1 AGPSGARLF
10 LGDLV
15 SALLARAPVDDRAS
29 PPRVR
34 AARPGRAR
42 REHGRVARE
51 GSRLG
56 QRPQADDGRA
66 ARRLRCGE
74 RGVGRRVLP
83 GGLRHRTGRPA
94 GRARDRHP
102 RLDRARRARVLRS
115 AHGAVIDVVETDILV
130 LGAGGAGLT
139 AALHAAD
146 ASSALSIAVVVKG
159 LFGRAGCTR
168 MVQGGYNAVLT
179 PPDSLEA
186 HLIDTLEGG
195 GWINDQEMVWRLVT
209 EAPGRVLELGSR
221 YGGLFDRNAAG
232 RIHQKPFAGQTHDR
246 TGHKGDLARIEI
258 MNRLTEQAQARA
270 RIRPFEECRAI
281 ELLRDDDGRAAGALL
296 LDIRTGRFVAVVAR
310 GTLLAMGGGPTM
322 YRVIACSADKAADG
336 IALAYRAGLPLR
348 DMEMIQFHPTGLVI
362 PGSLMTGALLEEG
375 LRGAGGQLRNGLG
388 ERFMARYDPA
398 RLERS
403 TRDLV
408 SRASF
413 LEVTEGRGT
422 PNGGVW
428 IDVSHLGAEVVERNF
443 RGMVRRCRDFGRD
456 LARGP
461 AEVGP
466 TAHFMMGGVVVDAD
480 CRTAMEGL
488 FAAGEDTGG
497 VHGANRL
504 GGNGVAESTVFG
516 GIAGDVMPAF
526 VAGRARPRVSAAALD
541 AAAAHATARRGRG
554 DATEVYA
561 IQRELRDVMWERV
574 GLVRDA
580 QGLGVAAATVERLRE
595 RLRTAG
601 VPGHGALN
609 TAWQDWLN
617 VESQLAAARL
627 IVASALVRRE
637 SRGAHWRPDLPTP
650 ATTSPVSVRVAAG
663 AGGAPSVWT
672 APVAMTRAQPRT
684 DVPRPV
690 AVEIDD

>member
-1 AGPSGARLF
+1 
-10 LGDLV
+10 
-15 SALLARAPVDDRAS
+15 
-29 PPRVR
+29 
-34 AARPGRAR
+34 
-42 REHGRVARE
+42 
-51 GSRLG
+51 
-56 QRPQADDGRA
+56 
-66 ARRLRCGE
+66 
-74 RGVGRRVLP
+74 
-83 GGLRHRTGRPA
+83 
-94 GRARDRHP
+94 
-102 RLDRARRARVLRS
+102 
-115 AHGAVIDVVETDILV
+115 VIDIVETDILV

-146 ASSALSIAVVVKG
+146 ASSAFSIAVVVKG

-186 HLIDTLEGG
+186 HLMDTLNGG

-209 EAPGRVLELGSR
+209 EAPGRVLELESR
-221 YGGLFDRNAAG
+221 YGCLFDRNAAG

-246 TGHKGDLARIEI
+246 TVHKGDLTGIEI
-258 MNRLTEQAQARA
+258 MNRLTEQAQARPA
-270 RIRPFEECRAI
+270 IRPFEECRAV

-296 LDIRTGRFVAVVAR
+296 LDIRTGRFVAVRATA
-310 GTLLAMGGGPTM
+310 TLLAMGGGPTM

-336 IALAYRAGLPLR
+336 IALAYRAGLTLR

-375 LRGAGGQLRNGLG
+375 LRGAGGQLRNGRG
-388 ERFMARYDPA
+388 ERFMERYDPV

-461 AEVGP
+461 VEVGP
-466 TAHFMMGGVVVDAD
+466 TAHFMMGGVVVDPD
-480 CRTAMEGL
+480 CRTALEGL

-516 GIAGDVMPAF
+516 GIAGDVMAAF
-526 VAGRARPRVSAAALD
+526 VAGRSRPRVSPAALE
-541 AAAAHATARRGRG
+541 AAAARAAAPLGQG
-554 DATEVYA
+554 GAAEVYE
-561 IQRELRDVMWERV
+561 IQRELRDVMWERA

-580 QGLGVAAATVERLRE
+580 EGLVAAAATVERLAE
-595 RLRTAG
+595 RLTTAG
-601 VPGHGALN
+601 VPGHGSLN

-617 VESQLAAARL
+617 IDSQLTAARL
-627 IVASALVRRE
+627 IVASALTRRE
-637 SRGAHWRPDLPTP
+637 SRGAHWRRDFPVSAATP
-650 ATTSPVSVRVAAG
+650 PVSVRVAAG
-663 AGGAPSVWT
+663 ADGAPRVWT
-672 APVAMTRAQPRT
+672 EPVAMTRAQPPVGAT
-684 DVPRPV
+684 RPV
-690 AVEIDD
+690 AVEIGD